1 MGVGSR
7 SSQNE
12 TTGKCRNLGTTGGG
26 DVANH
31 GESSGPDRPPRCRRI
46 GTDRTVCSL
55 RPLFSRAK
63 CTQGG
68 PHDPRNFAQQL
79 GQPRETPSGYTH
91 LNFHQKIHVAFDIG
105 WDGCQNVS
113 GGGGR

>member
-12 TTGKCRNLGTTGGG
+12 TTGKCRNLGTPQRWRC
-26 DVANH
+26 
-31 GESSGPDRPPRCRRI
+31 GEPRGI
-46 GTDRTVCSL
+46 VDAWSADSMPLFGTDRTVCSL
-55 RPLFSRAK
+55 RHLFSRAK
-63 CTQGG
+63 CTPGG